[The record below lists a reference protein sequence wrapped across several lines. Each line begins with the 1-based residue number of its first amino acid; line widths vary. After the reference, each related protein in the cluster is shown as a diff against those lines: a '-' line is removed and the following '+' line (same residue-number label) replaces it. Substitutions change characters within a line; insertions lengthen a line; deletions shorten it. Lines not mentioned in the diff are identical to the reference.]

1 MLLLLNNATTY
12 TLSAFSTQTIS
23 QLVSVCCNFVQII
36 WCPVRF
42 QATYSNVGEGNQIPG
57 NQILHQCWYY
67 YAIKQEY
74 SLWCNFQDNQL
85 VSNWKFVD
93 VLHAFSDVN
102 KKKRVFNNIK
112 FPQHWRI
119 FRKYSTVLPVI
130 CRDGDNNLIRHQRE
144 VSGTADL
151 TPSTKPKP

>member
-1 MLLLLNNATTY
+1 MPQPTHFLP
-12 TLSAFSTQTIS
+12 
-23 QLVSVCCNFVQII
+23 CCNFVQII

-102 KKKRVFNNIK
+102 NKKREFLTISNFLNIGE
-112 FPQHWRI
+112 FLGNI
-119 FRKYSTVLPVI
+119 
-130 CRDGDNNLIRHQRE
+130 QRSFLLFAE
-144 VSGTADL
+144 METTTWSGTKGKCLAL
-151 TPSTKPKP
+151 QI